1 MSEIELPSQ
10 NYEERRFS
18 NERRQTARRMSDP
31 NVQRLVELVTE
42 ALGGLNGL
50 SHSIHDLKQSLQRLP
65 ELEAHQEAVEDL
77 LQTIVEN
84 TAKAEKS

>member
-31 NVQRLVELVTE
+31 NVQRLVELVV
-42 ALGGLNGL
+42 A
-50 SHSIHDLKQSLQRLP
+50 SLPIQ
-65 ELEAHQEAVEDL
+65 A
-77 LQTIVEN
+77 
-84 TAKAEKS
+84 